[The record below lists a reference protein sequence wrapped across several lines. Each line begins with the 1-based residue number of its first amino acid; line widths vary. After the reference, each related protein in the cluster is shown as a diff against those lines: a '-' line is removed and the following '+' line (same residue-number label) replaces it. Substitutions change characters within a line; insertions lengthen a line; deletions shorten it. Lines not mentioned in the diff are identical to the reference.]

1 MHTTKRIRRTIER
14 ELSRSLKR
22 GLDIE
27 ERLATTAQ
35 LISEA
40 EERFRKLAQPRSQ
53 E

>member
-1 MHTTKRIRRTIER
+1 MHTTKRIRKLER
-14 ELSRSLKR
+14 ELSRSLAR

-27 ERLATTAQ
+27 ERLALTAQ
-35 LISEA
+35 LITEA